1 MKSKMKLTPAGRV
14 LVFVLC
20 LAILGTAG
28 YFGYNWWSENHPAED
43 TKPGSTVQ
51 DNNPGNSGTTNS
63 NGGTGDP
70 STTPVSGGTNNTPGN
85 VINLSLDE
93 WIGWKPIIDANQG
106 LTTKS
111 GSIFDKLGLK
121 VNISI
126 INDGADSSTAMIT
139 GDLNAA
145 GYTTNRT
152 AFLSSK
158 FSEAGV
164 NIVMPVF
171 TNYSAGGDGIICKDG
186 INSVN
191 DLIGKKVGVPRYSE
205 AQTLVIWFVNKSN
218 LTEAEKKGIIDNL
231 ILFDDAEQTGE
242 AFFANQLDVAAT
254 WEPYLSMAANQSG
267 TKILFDT
274 RASKSL
280 IMDGIVFRA
289 DWAEANPESVTAFI
303 DGIFQANDLY
313 TTEFQYIREVMPMFA
328 GASDA
333 EILDNCTGAEL
344 MGYGENKEVLDTTA
358 PSVYSDM
365 CTIWKSIGEDA
376 NAKLAM
382 SLFDNSYL
390 TPLSSKYSST
400 PLNETHV
407 VEMTVDRQEVVQNTV
422 ALLTKTMTVEF
433 VADTAKFLDPD
444 AAYEVMDEFVAVA
457 NTLDGS
463 ILQIEGNI
471 NSRTDTEGGRA
482 LSLERANA
490 VAKYFIACGIDPNR
504 IITVG
509 NGNTAMLVD
518 PGSAD
523 ATLNRRTDVMFKIL
537 EE

>member
-1 MKSKMKLTPAGRV
+1 MNMKSKLKLTLAGRIV
-14 LVFVLC
+14 VFIFCLV
-20 LAILGTAG
+20 ILGTAG
-28 YFGYNWWSENHPAED
+28 YFGYNYWSETHPA
-43 TKPGSTVQ
+43 TN
-51 DNNPGNSGTTNS
+51 DNQNVTDPVTPGTTNP
-63 NGGTGDP
+63 GTTTKP
-70 STTPVSGGTNNTPGN
+70 STTSSTNGTKIPGN

-106 LTTKS
+106 LTTKP
-111 GSIFDKLGLK
+111 GSIFDKLGLE

-126 INDGADSSTAMIT
+126 INDGAESSNAMIA

-152 AFLSSK
+152 AFLSTK
-158 FSEAGV
+158 FSEANV
-164 NIVMPVF
+164 DIVMPVF
-171 TNYSAGGDGIICKDG
+171 TNYSAGGDGIICKEG
-186 INSVN
+186 IYSVN
-191 DLIGKKVGVPRYSE
+191 DMIGKKIGVPRYSE

-218 LTEAEKKGIIDNL
+218 LTEVQKNDIIDNL

-254 WEPYLSMAANQSG
+254 WEPYLSMAAAQDGSR
-267 TKILFDT
+267 ILFDT

-280 IMDGIVFRA
+280 IMDGIVFRS
-289 DWAEANPESVTAFI
+289 DWATENPESVTGFI
-303 DGIFQANDLY
+303 DGIFQANELY
-313 TTEFQYIREVMPMFA
+313 TTEFDYIREVMPMFA
-328 GASDA
+328 GASDQD
-333 EILDNCTGAEL
+333 ILDNCTGAEL
-344 MGYGENKEVLDTTA
+344 MGYAENKEVLDTTA

-365 CTIWKSIGEDA
+365 CTIWKSIGEEADSKA
-376 NAKLAM
+376 AM
-382 SLFDNSYL
+382 TLFDTTYL

-400 PLNETHV
+400 PINNTTV
-407 VEMTVDRQEVVQNTV
+407 VEMTEDRQEVVKNTV

-433 VADTAKFLDPD
+433 VPDTAKFLDQD
-444 AAYEVMDEFVAVA
+444 TAYSIMDEFIECA
-457 NTLDGS
+457 NTLDGA

-471 NSRTDTEGGRA
+471 NSRNDTEGGVA

-509 NGNTAMLVD
+509 NGNHKMLVD
-518 PGSAD
+518 PGAED
-523 ATLNRRTDVMFKIL
+523 ASPNRRTDVEFKII

>member
-1 MKSKMKLTPAGRV
+1 MKSKLKLTLPGRI
-14 LVFVLC
+14 LVFVLL
-20 LAILGTAG
+20 LAIVGTAG
-28 YFGYNWWSENHPAED
+28 YFGYNYWTETHPQDAKD
-43 TKPGSTVQ
+43 PSANVSQGVNDPTNTTKPGT
-51 DNNPGNSGTTNS
+51 
-63 NGGTGDP
+63 
-70 STTPVSGGTNNTPGN
+70 TTPAAGTNTTPGN

-111 GSIFDKLGLK
+111 GSIFDTLGLQ

-126 INDGADSSTAMIT
+126 INDGADSSTAMIA

-152 AFLSSK
+152 AFLSTK
-158 FSEAGV
+158 FADAGV
-164 NIVMPVF
+164 KITMPVF

-186 INSVN
+186 ITSIN

-218 LTEAEKKGIIDNL
+218 LTEDQKREIIDNL

-254 WEPYLSMAANQSG
+254 WEPYLSMAAAQPGS
-267 TKILFDT
+267 KIMFDT

-289 DWAEANPESVTAFI
+289 DWAEANPDSVTAFI
-303 DGIFQANDLY
+303 DGIFQANSLY
-313 TTEFQYIREVMPMFA
+313 TTEFDYIREVMPMFA
-328 GASDA
+328 GATDE

-344 MGYGENKEVLDTTA
+344 MGYAENKEVLDTTA

-365 CTIWKSIGEDA
+365 CTIWKSIGEEVDS
-376 NAKLAM
+376 KMAM
-382 SLFDNSYL
+382 TLFDTTYL
-390 TPLSSKYSST
+390 APLSSKYSST
-400 PLNETHV
+400 PINTTEV
-407 VEMTVDRQEVVQNTV
+407 VEMTEERQQIVMDTV

-433 VADTAKFLDPD
+433 VPDTAKFLDPES
-444 AAYEVMDEFVAVA
+444 AYAIMDEFIACA
-457 NTLDGS
+457 NTLDGA

-471 NSRTDTEGGRA
+471 NSKNDTEGGTA

-504 IITVG
+504 IITIG
-509 NGNTAMLVD
+509 NGNHKMLVD
-518 PGSAD
+518 PGAAD
-523 ATLNRRTDVMFKIL
+523 ATLNRRTDVEFKIL
-537 EE
+537 ED